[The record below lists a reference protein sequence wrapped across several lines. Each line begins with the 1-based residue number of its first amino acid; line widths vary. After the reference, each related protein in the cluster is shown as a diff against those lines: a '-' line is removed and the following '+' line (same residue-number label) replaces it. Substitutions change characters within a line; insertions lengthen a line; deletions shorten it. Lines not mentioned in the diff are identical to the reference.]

1 MNGIVAGNWQTIDLL
16 PDGRTF
22 QSRIHFTP
30 KFSVAVS
37 VVQKNEK
44 KNYERNLHTLT
55 RKLKV
60 VKGKCFCE

>member
-44 KNYERNLHTLT
+44 KIM
-55 RKLKV
+55 
-60 VKGKCFCE
+60 KGTYTHSQGN